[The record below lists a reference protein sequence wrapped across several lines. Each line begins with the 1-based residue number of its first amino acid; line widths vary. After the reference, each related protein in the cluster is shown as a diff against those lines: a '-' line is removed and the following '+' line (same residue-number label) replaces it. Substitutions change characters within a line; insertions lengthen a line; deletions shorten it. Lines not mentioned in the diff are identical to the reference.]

1 MSNSDARGPPRA
13 NAATASLYA
22 PDGRR
27 KYLNLA
33 ERRRILAAA
42 DAAQESEA
50 LFVET
55 MAWTGARISE
65 VLAMTPASLQIERG
79 VVAIVTLKR
88 RCFVVREVP
97 LPPQLVADLE
107 RHFQLSARQ
116 LDPELASKRLW
127 RCHRVTAWR
136 LVKSLMRQSGISGPS
151 ACPRGFRH
159 GFGVGTLQAGV
170 PLNLVQRW
178 LGHARISTTAI
189 YAGACGDEERAIA
202 ERFWNK

>member
-1 MSNSDARGPPRA
+1 MSNSDARGLARA
-13 NAATASLYA
+13 NAAATALYA

-42 DAAQESEA
+42 NSAQRSEA

-65 VLAMTPASLQIERG
+65 VLALTPASFQIERG
-79 VVAIVTLKR
+79 IVAIATLKR
-88 RCFVVREVP
+88 RRFVVREVP
-97 LPPQLVADLE
+97 LPPELVIGLE

-116 LDPELASKRLW
+116 LDPKLACQRLW
-127 RCHRVTAWR
+127 CCHRVTAWR
-136 LVKSLMRQSGISGPS
+136 LVKDLMRQSGISGPS

-178 LGHARISTTAI
+178 MGHARMETTAI
-189 YAGACGDEERAIA
+189 YGGAMGPEERTIA
-202 ERFWNK
+202 DRFWRT